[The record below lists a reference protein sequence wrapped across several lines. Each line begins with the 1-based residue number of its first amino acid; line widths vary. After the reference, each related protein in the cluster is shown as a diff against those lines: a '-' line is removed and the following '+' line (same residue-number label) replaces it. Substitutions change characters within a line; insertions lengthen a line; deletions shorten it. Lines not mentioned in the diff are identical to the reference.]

1 MDTLRKTGLLGLITV
16 AIAALLS
23 AHTAYAAD
31 GIIVLNRE
39 VQPRVATHPT
49 DMPDPNPTVVNTNI
63 SREVNNMLNG
73 SASGTRVSNELSDN
87 DFAGITSGSSIKSVI
102 MPGGNLTGLST
113 FSSTASTTQ
122 STGGNDVGHA
132 GGAGAGLSNTING
145 TIQRGLAPLNMLGG
159 GQ

>member
-1 MDTLRKTGLLGLITV
+1 MEIIRRTSLLGLISV
-16 AIAALLS
+16 AAAICIATPAI
-23 AHTAYAAD
+23 AAD
-31 GIIVLNRE
+31 GIIVLYRE

-63 SREVNNMLNG
+63 SRDVNNLLNG
-73 SASGTRVSNELSDN
+73 SASGNRVSAELSDS
-87 DFAGITSGSSIKSVI
+87 DFAGVTSGSSIKSTI

-113 FSSTASTTQ
+113 FGTTPTSTQ
-122 STGGNDVGHA
+122 NTGGNDVGHA